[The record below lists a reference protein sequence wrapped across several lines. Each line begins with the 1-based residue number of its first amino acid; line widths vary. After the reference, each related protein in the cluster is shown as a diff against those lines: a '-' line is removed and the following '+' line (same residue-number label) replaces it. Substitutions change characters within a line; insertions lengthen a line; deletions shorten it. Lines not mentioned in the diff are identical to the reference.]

1 MQKVFLINPPSSFEN
16 SPEESNLRSYR
27 VGSVKTGV
35 WPPLGLMY
43 IAAELQK
50 NEISVGILDA
60 FAKEYSLSKT
70 IETIRREQP
79 RIVGIS
85 AATPQIRGAYQLASE
100 IKNRFGSEMLVC
112 LGGPH
117 VSSDP
122 EFMDRVDCFDFAVL
136 GEAEVDF
143 PGIVKHLL
151 NGGVPERIYRS
162 TPPKNLDVLPMPD
175 RSVFDINDYFKTEQP
190 CFTIITSRGCPYKC
204 IFCSR
209 AAITD
214 KVRYRS
220 PESVLDEIG
229 QCMEKWGRTLVFL
242 DDTFGMSRPH
252 AIRILEGIIDRGYD
266 LRWTCN
272 TRAHLIDRDF
282 IDLMKRSG
290 CYMLLFGVESGSE
303 HLRNEIL
310 KKHVADA
317 AIKNAVSLCKEFD
330 ILSGLYFM
338 LGFPGETRQDMEKT
352 VTMGRDLRA
361 DLITVHPTAIYP
373 GSQLQKTLQEKR
385 GIDINTYWTEYAKGD
400 LSFEDIPSVY
410 IPEEMDLQYIQKAR
424 KRAYRKFYFR
434 PSVIWAHLKNDI
446 ASWKDLKRDAVIAI
460 NLFLK
465 GKTSKDLK

>member
-1 MQKVFLINPPSSFEN
+1 MPDVLLINPLSIFRNVSEK
-16 SPEESNLRSYR
+16 SNLRNYKVS
-27 VGSVKTGV
+27 GVKTGV

-43 IAAELQK
+43 IAAELRK
-50 NEISVGILDA
+50 SGISVGILDA
-60 FAKEYSLSKT
+60 FAKEYSLDQT
-70 IETIRREQP
+70 LEAIRREEP
-79 RIVGIS
+79 RIIGIS

-100 IKNRFGSEMLVC
+100 IKRQFGRNILVC

-122 EFMDRVDCFDFAVL
+122 QFMDRVDCFDFAVL
-136 GEAEVDF
+136 GESELEF
-143 PGIVKHLL
+143 PGIVKDLL

-162 TPPKNLDVLPMPD
+162 DPPVDLDALSVPD
-175 RSVFDINDYFKTEQP
+175 RSEFDINDYFKTEQP
-190 CFTIITSRGCPYKC
+190 CFTVITSRGCPYKC

-229 QCMEKWGRTLVFL
+229 RCLERWGRTLVFL
-242 DDTFGMSRPH
+242 DDTFGMSRLH
-252 AIRILEGIIDRGYD
+252 ATRILEGIIDRAYD

-303 HLRNEIL
+303 HLRNQIL
-310 KKHVADA
+310 KKHVSDE
-317 AIKNAVSLCKEFD
+317 AIRNAVSLCKEFG

-338 LGFPGETRQDMEKT
+338 LGFPGETRKEMEKT
-352 VTMGRDLRA
+352 VNMGKDLGV

-373 GSQLQKTLQEKR
+373 GSQLQKTLQEER
-385 GIDINTYWTEYAKGD
+385 GIDINAYWTEYAKGT
-400 LSFEDIPSVY
+400 LSFEEIPSVY
-410 IPEEMDLQYIQKAR
+410 IPEEMDLRYIQEAR

-434 PSVIWAHLKNDI
+434 PSVIWAHLKNDM
-446 ASWKDLKRDAVIAI
+446 ASLKDLKRDAVIAV
-460 NLFLK
+460 NLFRH